1 MKITDV
7 QAWVVAPYRSPHA
20 LPLPPG
26 GEEWARRWEFGVLRV
41 WTDDGIEGNAFVWG
55 ATGALPGAQTIVQ
68 AIRPEL
74 VGQDP
79 LDRER
84 LWHRIRRVDRLVG
97 LFPRHLHG
105 PVDVALWDI
114 AAKAAGLPLSRLLG
128 AYRDRLPAYGASL
141 FLADPAEFVAQAERC
156 RAQGLHGYKLHPPGD
171 PSADIAICR
180 AVRKAVGDGFP
191 LMVDLHAS
199 YTRQQ
204 ALVVG
209 RVLDELRFTWF
220 EEPLPDTEV
229 QGYVELCRD
238 LDVPI
243 AALQTLPAQLPLITE
258 YLRQGAVDIVLADTS
273 WKSGVTGLRKL
284 AALCEGFGV
293 PCEIHSG
300 FNALGSVAN
309 LHVAC
314 SIRNCEFFELMIPAE
329 LFDFGL
335 AEPLRVDADGY
346 VHVPQEPGL
355 GVAID
360 WPLLERHTIA
370 KLPAG

>member
-7 QAWVVAPYRSPHA
+7 QVWVVAPYRSADP
-20 LPLPPG
+20 LPPPPG
-26 GEEWARRWEFGVLRV
+26 GEEWARRWEFGALRV
-41 WTDDGIEGNAFVWG
+41 FTDQGIEGNAFIWG
-55 ATGALPGAQTIVQ
+55 ATGALPGAQMIVQ
-68 AIRPEL
+68 AIKPEL
-74 VGQDP
+74 LDQDP

-97 LFPRHLHG
+97 LFPRQLHG

-114 AAKAAGLPLSRLLG
+114 GAKAVGLPLYKLLG
-128 AYRDRLPAYGASL
+128 SYRDRLPVYGASL
-141 FLADPAEFVAQAERC
+141 FLSDPAEFVAQAEAC
-156 RAQGLHGYKLHPPGD
+156 RGQGLHGYKLHPAGD
-171 PSADIAICR
+171 PRRDIAVCR
-180 AVRKAVGDGFP
+180 AVRTAVGDEFR

-204 ALVVG
+204 AVEVG
-209 RVLDELRFTWF
+209 RALEELRFTWF
-220 EEPLPDTEV
+220 EEPLADAEV
-229 QGYVELCRD
+229 QNYAALCRE

-243 AALQTLPAQLPLITE
+243 AALQTLPAQLPLIAE

-273 WKSGVTGLRKL
+273 WKSGITGLRKI
-284 AALCEGFGV
+284 AALCEAFGV

-300 FNALGSVAN
+300 FNALCSVAN

-314 SIRNCEFFELMIPAE
+314 SVRNCEFFETMIPAG

-335 AEPLRVDADGY
+335 QEPLRIDGQGY
-346 VHVPQEPGL
+346 VHVPQGSGL

-360 WPLLERHTIA
+360 WPLLERHTLA
-370 KLPAG
+370 RL